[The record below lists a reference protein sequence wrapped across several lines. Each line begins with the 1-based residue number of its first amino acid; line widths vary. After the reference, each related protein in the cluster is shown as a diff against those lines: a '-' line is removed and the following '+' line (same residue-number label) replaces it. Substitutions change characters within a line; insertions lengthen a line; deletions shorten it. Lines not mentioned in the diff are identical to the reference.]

1 MMILLFV
8 SFADFGFSSFSR
20 AMLNVKVQP
29 SIFPMQAPEKT
40 PDLLTSLGR
49 FAGKVVFSWTLTVD
63 V

>member
-1 MMILLFV
+1 MMILLFLGL
-8 SFADFGFSSFSR
+8 ADFRLSSLTR
-20 AMLNVKVQP
+20 VMLKVKVQP

>member
-1 MMILLFV
+1 MMILLFLGFV
-8 SFADFGFSSFSR
+8 DFGLSPFSR

-40 PDLLTSLGR
+40 PDLLTSLER
-49 FAGKVVFSWTLTVD
+49 FTDKVVFLWMHTVD